1 MWFSGRKRRRRHARE
16 TTQRGADRLRL
27 AASRRG
33 REGQRSLSRDGGIAA
48 SVLQLE
54 AAICR
59 AGIAGAAGAPATA
72 ARKPQAERDRSGPH
86 VGQAHFAGSVI
97 KKGLKPAKRRELVRQ
112 VRQAYR
118 LSENRACGLMRI
130 TRWSNRY
137 QSRRDPQ
144 TELRVRLRDLA
155 ATRIRYGY
163 RRLTVMLR
171 REGWRV
177 NTKRV
182 YRLYREE
189 ALQVRTK
196 KRIKSAAQVR
206 ITLPEATF
214 ANQRWSMDFVSDRL
228 VDGRWFRILT
238 VVDQY
243 TRECLCA
250 HADRTQTGEKVS
262 EQLQRVMALR
272 GAPESI
278 TSDNGSEFAG
288 QTMDYWAHQV
298 GVKLDFIRPGKPV
311 ENSYIES
318 FDGRLRDEC
327 LNVEVFLDLADA
339 QWKIEKWR
347 RDYNQ
352 QRPHSALADRTPQE
366 FARAAM
372 QLSFGLS
379 AAERPNDSTGDTVC
393 VEGLK

>member
-1 MWFSGRKRRRRHARE
+1 
-16 TTQRGADRLRL
+16 
-27 AASRRG
+27 
-33 REGQRSLSRDGGIAA
+33 
-48 SVLQLE
+48 
-54 AAICR
+54 
-59 AGIAGAAGAPATA
+59 
-72 ARKPQAERDRSGPH
+72 
-86 VGQAHFAGSVI
+86 
-97 KKGLKPAKRRELVRQ
+97 
-112 VRQAYR
+112 
-118 LSENRACGLMRI
+118 MRI

-155 ATRIRYGY
+155 STRIRFGY
-163 RRLTVMLR
+163 RRLTVLLR
-171 REGWRV
+171 REGWWV

-189 ALQVRTK
+189 GLELRMK
-196 KRIKSAAQVR
+196 KRAKRAAQTR
-206 ITLPEATF
+206 IRLAEASS

-228 VDGRWFRILT
+228 MDGRWFRILT

-250 HADRTQTGEKVS
+250 HADRSQTGEKVA
-262 EQLQRVMALR
+262 EQLERVIAIR
-272 GAPESI
+272 GAPETI

-288 QTMDYWAHQV
+288 RAMDYWAHHA

-318 FDGRLRDEC
+318 FNGRLRDEC
-327 LNVEVFLDLADA
+327 LNVEVFLDLPDA
-339 QWKIEKWR
+339 RSKIEKWR

-366 FARAAM
+366 YAIAAM
-372 QLSFGLS
+372 QLSQD
-379 AAERPNDSTGDTVC
+379 AVC